1 MCALVFAEAFSAS
14 LAFAFAFRLSFA
26 VALALSFCVL
36 FALAFAAAAALAVAL
51 AVCAAA
57 LAVASLVIPA
67 AGNDAS
73 GVVHRAV
80 QKRANAAGIVAVSPF
95 FYELRNNVVGFLQS
109 SG

>member
-1 MCALVFAEAFSAS
+1 MCAFVFAGAFSAS

-51 AVCAAA
+51 AAFAVA
-57 LAVASLVIPA
+57 LAGANLVIPA
-67 AGNDAS
+67 AWNDAS
-73 GVVHRAV
+73 GVVHRAM
-80 QKRANAAGIVAVSPF
+80 QKRTNAAGVVAVSPF
-95 FYELRNNVVGFLQS
+95 FYELRHNVVGFLQS